1 MRKIWKDFLSFTRQS
16 PAAPGRQSQVA
27 LASDGTENQSL
38 LLTRLKALG
47 ISQVAFADI
56 VGVTPRTV
64 WNWVK
69 GRTEISEAVELILEL
84 LEEDPDLRDEFGVG
98 MKVKGLPRGRAF
110 ARGNPYRF
118 GDRRRAVSIAG
129 AQMARAA
136 V

>member
-1 MRKIWKDFLSFTRQS
+1 MRKIWKDFLSFARKAQ
-16 PAAPGRQSQVA
+16 AEVKQQSQPVPERRA
-27 LASDGTENQSL
+27 TRCANILAAR
-38 LLTRLKALG
+38 LTQLD

-64 WNWVK
+64 SNWVK
-69 GRTEISEAVELILEL
+69 GRTEISEAAQLILEL

-98 MKVKGLPRGRAF
+98 MKIKGLPRGRAF